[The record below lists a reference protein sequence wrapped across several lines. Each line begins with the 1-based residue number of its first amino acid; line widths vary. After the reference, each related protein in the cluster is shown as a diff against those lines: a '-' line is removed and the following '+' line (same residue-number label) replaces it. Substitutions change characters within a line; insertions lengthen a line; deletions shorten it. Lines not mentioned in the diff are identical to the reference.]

1 MIGRTMMIRP
11 ILLALAIVSGVALA
25 DTPIDETIDAD
36 SIDLLD
42 VANLAGSVAI
52 RGTDRNDVHVSGSLA
67 DSAERLD
74 VERNGGRLIVH
85 VIYPQDRNR
94 SRNPG
99 GTVLEIEA
107 PRRLALDAATVSASL
122 EIDDIEG
129 EQQLDSVSGSIET
142 SVFESE
148 VRANSVSGRVILHGS
163 DGRTRAKVAS
173 VSGRIELESLGGEVD
188 SQNVSGSIEIRSSN
202 LDRVEAQTVSGN
214 ITIDGG
220 IAEDGR
226 VRATTTSG
234 SVSLNLAGASA
245 GRYDIS
251 TFSGRIDNCFGPS
264 PMRPQFGPPS
274 STLKFD
280 EADARMQVYVNSLS
294 GNIELCNR

>member
-1 MIGRTMMIRP
+1 MMKR
-11 ILLALAIVSGVALA
+11 LFLVALAVASGAALA

-52 RGTDRNDVHVSGSLA
+52 RGTNRNDVHVSGSLA

-74 VERNGGRLIVH
+74 VERNGNRLIVH
-85 VIYPQDRNR
+85 VIYPEDRNR
-94 SRNPG
+94 NRNPG

-107 PRRLALDAATVSASL
+107 PRRLAVDVATVSASI
-122 EIDDIEG
+122 EVDDIEG
-129 EQQLDSVSGSIET
+129 EQQLDSVSGSIDA

-148 VRANSVSGRVILHGS
+148 IRANTVSGSVVLQ
-163 DGRTRAKVAS
+163 GREAQTRANVAS
-173 VSGRIELESLGGEVD
+173 VSGRVELESLGGEVD
-188 SQNVSGSIEIRSSN
+188 SQNVSGSVEIRSSS
-202 LDRVEAQTVSGN
+202 LDRVEVQTVSGN
-214 ITIDGG
+214 ISVAAE
-220 IAEDGR
+220 IANDGR

-234 SVSLNLAGASA
+234 SVSLNLEGASA

-264 PMRPQFGPPS
+264 PTRPQFGPQS